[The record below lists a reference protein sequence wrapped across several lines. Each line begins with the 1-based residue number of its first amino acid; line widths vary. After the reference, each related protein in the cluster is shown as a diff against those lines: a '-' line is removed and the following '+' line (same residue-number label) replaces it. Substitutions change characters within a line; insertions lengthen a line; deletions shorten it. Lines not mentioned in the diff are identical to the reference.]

1 VSHVAGVDQQALQL
15 LPYTRA
21 FELLKGREITLSV
34 ITPPYPALGCGTLRV
49 VRVTEEDNVTHLE
62 ATYDDFERLP

>member
-1 VSHVAGVDQQALQL
+1 MSGVAGVDQHEL
-15 LPYTRA
+15 LLVPYTRA
-21 FELLKGREITLSV
+21 FELLQGREITLSV

-49 VRVTEEDNVTHLE
+49 VRVTEEDNVVHLE